1 MTSSPDPKEID
12 PMRRAIIPF
21 LLVGVFAGSAAVARA
36 SQTRI
41 PAKWKNCTTVNRR
54 YPHGVGRN
62 HAHDSTSGVPV
73 TNFKHSTRLY
83 KIAMHYNRGLDRDHD
98 GIACEQA

>member
-1 MTSSPDPKEID
+1 
-12 PMRRAIIPF
+12 MRRAITLS
-21 LLVGVFAGSAAVARA
+21 LLIGCFAASTAVASA

-41 PAKWKNCTTVNRR
+41 PAKWKNCTAVNRR

-62 HAHDSTSGVPV
+62 HAHDATTGVPV

-83 KIAMHYNRGLDRDHD
+83 KIAMSYNKGLDRDHD
-98 GIACEQA
+98 GIACEKH